1 MRLEMKKDNQN
12 KQGFLRRILI
22 LNFLF
27 FLGVISLS
35 PVQKTRY
42 KRTPFKDG
50 EILSYKVKWGFIRIG
65 TVEISQRIM
74 NLSYSSLYLV
84 QLRAKSSTFKVFLD
98 ADSPT
103 SMSFVMEEDKQN
115 GNVKAYL
122 YDKQNHLVLMKTWQN
137 KRLVQN
143 TALSYQDAYY
153 DLLDLMMM
161 MRCLSESGASITL
174 PTIVDSGIKKTYL
187 TFSDDV
193 KNIKVA
199 AVERT
204 IQARQVK
211 GVAGWKAW
219 GGLSGPFEGWFSDDE
234 AAIPL
239 KIQLRVSLGSIT
251 LELERVHRPDWAVP
265 EAKQILTKT
274 NPER

>member
-187 TFSDDV
+187 TFSDNV